1 MRALVLAMSVGS
13 FLLAVPARAD
23 PGPPR
28 RFDVAAS
35 FGYAFPVGSS
45 EQGAAL
51 GDVTFGNVPI
61 DLTAAY
67 RLSRRFALG
76 ISGRYGFVI
85 PTLCGDSSECISSL
99 GHDVAIQVRA
109 RFFLPPLLGAEPYA
123 DAGLGYEWF
132 ASKLVDTGKTS
143 THTYDGP
150 VFFSGEIGVPF
161 ELGSRWTLGP
171 ALALALGTFV
181 HSHLDAP
188 GVSRDLGVSDPGVH
202 AWLSLAVRAS
212 FRF

>member
-1 MRALVLAMSVGS
+1 MRALVLAMGLAPL
-13 FLLAVPARAD
+13 LLAVPALAD
-23 PGPPR
+23 TELPR

-45 EQGAAL
+45 ERGAGL
-51 GDVTFGNVPI
+51 SDVTFGNVPI
-61 DLTAAY
+61 DLTAIY

-76 ISGRYGFVI
+76 VSGRYGFVI

-99 GHDVAIQVRA
+99 GSDVAIQVRA
-109 RFFLPPLLGAEPYA
+109 RFFLPRLLGAEPYA

-143 THTYDGP
+143 THAYDGP
-150 VFFSGEIGVPF
+150 TFVAGEVGMPF

-171 ALALALGTFV
+171 ALGLSLGTFV

-188 GVSRDLGVSDPGVH
+188 GVSRDLGVSDPEVH